1 MKEGVKMPRGR
12 KSLEMQKKHLTNE
25 EKVQK
30 EQQEEMLV
38 LGKEQLKKA
47 PSWLIDDI
55 AKKEFRRVVKEID
68 KIDILGNLDLN
79 NLGGYCNSYSL
90 YLKATAELQDKPLI
104 SKKMT
109 KSGIITVENPLIK
122 IQKNYAE
129 EMRKFA
135 SLCGMTIDSRL
146 KVATVKTSKQQEDI
160 TDEFG
165 DI

>member
-1 MKEGVKMPRGR
+1 MPRGR

-25 EKVQK
+25 EKIKK
-30 EQQEEMLV
+30 EQEEEILV
-38 LGKEQLKKA
+38 LGKEQLQKP
-47 PSWLIDDI
+47 PSWLIDNI
-55 AKKEFRRVVKEID
+55 AKKEFNRIIKEID
-68 KIDILGNLDLN
+68 KIGVIGNLDLN

-90 YLKATAELQDKPLI
+90 YLKATMELQDKPLV
-104 SKKMT
+104 SRKAT
-109 KSGIITVENPLIK
+109 RNGVITVENPLIK
-122 IQKNYAE
+122 VQKNYAE

-146 KVATVKTSKQQEDI
+146 KVATIKTTNKQEDI